1 MADPK
6 YHVGIFIFGSLPD
19 DPVAVLATELDA
31 EAIDAQVGLY
41 TLARAGHA
49 VLTSIER
56 IAARHDLTPAQFR
69 LLMVLRFVYPEGIAM
84 SQAAEVLDIRP
95 PSLTEIVR
103 RAPDLFVRS
112 ADDADRRQVIL
123 TASPEGRRRLD
134 GALPEMAAYA
144 VSLESALGAD
154 VWDTLVGGA
163 DRLFDAI
170 QKGSP

>member
-1 MADPK
+1 MF
-6 YHVGIFIFGSLPD
+6 VFGPLPD
-19 DPVAVLATELDA
+19 DPMEVLAGELDA
-31 EAIDAQVGLY
+31 ETIGAHVGLY

-69 LLMVLRFVYPEGIAM
+69 LLMVLRFVHPEGVAM

-103 RAPDLFVRS
+103 TAPDLFVRS

-134 GALPEMAAYA
+134 GALPEMAAHA
-144 VSLESALGAD
+144 VSLRNEFGAD
-154 VWDTLVGGA
+154 AWDTLVGGA
-163 DRLFDAI
+163 DRLFDVI
-170 QKGSP
+170 QKGNS